1 MNTTARD
8 LQDITEGTDIYS
20 VLGEPEDPGSDWHE
34 LRSAQLSGN
43 DYIFLSARI
52 NTKLAN
58 KSSLTEFVLDIYQIM
73 ETSNER
79 AKIFIYSE
87 HILGKPE
94 FAEFS
99 VNWSHGEVKDFHIRP
114 VKNLEQKEFIRTIFE
129 HSGQLVGA
137 A

>member
-1 MNTTARD
+1 MNTSAQE
-8 LQDITEGTDIYS
+8 LHNMPEGTDIYS
-20 VLGEPEDPGSDWHE
+20 VLGEPEDPTSDWHE

-43 DYIFLSARI
+43 DYIFLSARV

-73 ETSNER
+73 ETCNER

-87 HILGKPE
+87 HVLGRPE
-94 FAEFS
+94 FAEFQ
-99 VNWSHGEVKDFHIRP
+99 VNWHHGEVKDFHIRP
-114 VKNLEQKEFIRTIFE
+114 VKNVAQKEFIRTIFE
-129 HSGQLVGA
+129 HSGQLMGA